1 MIRLGAAVVTL
12 LLLCPAS
19 FSQKSES
26 DPETMQAVLSEIRQ
40 LRHDLQTAAI
50 AAQRAQ
56 IVIYRLHEETVAV
69 ERASER
75 LENTK
80 NTLSQM
86 QMQEEYQAAQIKR
99 FEEYRDRAANE
110 QQRKQLDDSA
120 TQFKEQMDA
129 CEAEEQQLRGKES
142 EQEADFRAEQ
152 GKLERLENEL
162 DRLDRDLA
170 QTAVQV
176 SNR

>member
-1 MIRLGAAVVTL
+1 MIRPATVVVTF
-12 LLLCPAS
+12 LLLCPTA

-26 DPETMQAVLSEIRQ
+26 DPQTMQAVLSEIRQ

-50 AAQRAQ
+50 AARRAQ

-69 ERASER
+69 ERASGR

-80 NTLSQM
+80 NTLAQM
-86 QMQEEYQAAQIKR
+86 QMQEEYQAAEIKR
-99 FEEYRDRAANE
+99 IEEYRDHAENE

-129 CEAEEQQLRGKES
+129 WVTQELQLRGKES

-152 GKLERLENEL
+152 AKLERLEDEL
-162 DRLDRDLA
+162 DRLDRDLE
-170 QTAVQV
+170 QTAVQA